1 MIHVRISAYSHMSS
15 SSSHPFISDN
25 QSPLSGS
32 KLRKLRPGPGPS
44 SGGTSSDSSQGPSLQ
59 PRLLPRANLTK
70 IACEPCRKRK
80 AKCCGERPKCKACI
94 NRGLECHYQAS
105 DQDLFDLKRKHD
117 EIQEKVNIYERLY
130 GLLMHLSEQ
139 ESYAILGRLREGTDG
154 AITILQEDD
163 GDLLLHVA
171 SALKTRPCKRQDV
184 ENLSDWLRGA
194 LPSSGGELSVVA
206 TPGSH
211 NANLSDASAST
222 SAGGTSAAAS
232 CLLSSG
238 PGNATNSNPDPKVM
252 SSSENRR
259 GPSHSRNASWAEGMQ
274 DDHMPDG
281 LSRSHRLN
289 HAPFTLDQREW
300 EHHPSAWTA
309 ITNDINLILHLLA
322 LYFCWEYPV
331 FAPLSKKHFFQDFR
345 DGRHRYC
352 SSLLVNALLALGC
365 RFSTN
370 LITRANS
377 EDPESAG
384 DHFFQESQRLFDQ
397 ETDHHS
403 LTTIQALGI
412 MSIREASCGR
422 GSESRYYAGQSIR
435 LAFEMGLHR
444 SPDNGDKEEL
454 AVQLA
459 TFWGAFS
466 LDNTSSL
473 VTGSLPNCSYTPH
486 LPSKPAV
493 VRDVEASVWVPYTD
507 DGAPLQLQYEQPSN
521 ERSVYKCLCE
531 LSEQVHKSLYLL
543 HSPRKTLTAQGL
555 LGIYTEYLDWY
566 NGVPEAL
573 RLGHNFTPAVLFA
586 HMYYHFATLLL
597 FWPFV
602 NLRIIESEVSPQD
615 VCLQAANAIQG
626 FLTSYSR
633 IYPLK
638 LAPSFMPY
646 FALASSIIYLALMA
660 GTVQAHKL
668 GTAARTDLH
677 LSEAVKQGIDGLA
690 EMARYHHV
698 AEQALHLLRHLAK
711 EWNTDVNIEIG
722 AALNLEEYER
732 LGRSFGGIVNVFSPT
747 MVAQASVSD
756 TIMDKDVRETTPCRP
771 GKAVGN
777 LEDLLFLP
785 SAVQRLP
792 MLSKDEALAET
803 GFAML

>member
-1 MIHVRISAYSHMSS
+1 MSS

-32 KLRKLRPGPGPS
+32 KLRKLRPAPGPS
-44 SGGTSSDSSQGPSLQ
+44 SGGTSSDSSQGLSLQ

-94 NRGLECHYQAS
+94 KKGLECHYQAS

-117 EIQEKVNIYERLY
+117 EIQERANIYERLY
-130 GLLMHLSEQ
+130 DLLMNLPEQ
-139 ESYAILGRLREGTDG
+139 DSHAILGRLREGTDG
-154 AITILQEDD
+154 VTTILQGDD
-163 GDLLLHVA
+163 GDLLLQVA
-171 SALKTRPCKRQDV
+171 SALKTRPCEGQDI

-194 LPSSGGELSVVA
+194 LPSGGGGLSVVA
-206 TPGSH
+206 TLGSH

-222 SAGGTSAAAS
+222 FAGGTSAAAS
-232 CLLSSG
+232 CPLSLG
-238 PGNATNSNPDPKVM
+238 PGNATSSNPDPKVM

-274 DDHMPDG
+274 DENMPAG
-281 LSRSHRLN
+281 LPRSHGLDHVPFILN
-289 HAPFTLDQREW
+289 QREW

-309 ITNDINLILHLLA
+309 ITNNINLILHLLA

-331 FAPLSKKHFFQDFR
+331 FAPLSKKHFLQDFR

-352 SSLLVNALLALGC
+352 SPLLVNALLALGC

-370 LITRANS
+370 LITRTHS
-377 EDPESAG
+377 EDPQSAG
-384 DHFFQESQRLFDQ
+384 DHFFKESQRLFDQ

-444 SPDNGDKEEL
+444 TPDNGDKEEL

-466 LDNTSSL
+466 LDNASSL

-507 DGAPLQLQYEQPSN
+507 DDAPLQLQYEQPSN
-521 ERSVYKCLCE
+521 ERS
-531 LSEQVHKSLYLL
+531 
-543 HSPRKTLTAQGL
+543 GL

-566 NGVPEAL
+566 NGVPEVL

-602 NLRIIESEVSPQD
+602 NLRIIESEVSPRD

-638 LAPSFMPY
+638 LAPSFVPY
-646 FALASSIIYLALMA
+646 FALASSIIHLALMA

-722 AALNLEEYER
+722 AALDLDEYER
-732 LGRSFGGIVNVFSPT
+732 LGRSFGGIVNFFAPT

-756 TIMDKDVRETTPCRP
+756 TITDKDVRETAPCQP
-771 GKAVGN
+771 GKAVKN

-785 SAVQRLP
+785 SAMQGLP
-792 MLSKDEALAET
+792 MLSKDEALAEA
-803 GFAML
+803 GFAVL

>member
-1 MIHVRISAYSHMSS
+1 MSS
-15 SSSHPFISDN
+15 SSSDSFISGN

-32 KLRKLRPGPGPS
+32 KLCKLRPAPGQS

-70 IACEPCRKRK
+70 IACDPCRKQK
-80 AKCCGERPKCKACI
+80 AKERA
-94 NRGLECHYQAS
+94 
-105 DQDLFDLKRKHD
+105 
-117 EIQEKVNIYERLY
+117 NIYERLY
-130 GLLMHLSEQ
+130 DLLMNLPEQ
-139 ESYAILGRLREGTDG
+139 DSHAILGRLREGTNG
-154 AITILQEDD
+154 ATTILQGVD
-163 GDLLLHVA
+163 GDLVLQVA
-171 SALKTRPCKRQDV
+171 SALNTRLCKGQDV
-184 ENLSDWLRGA
+184 ENLSDWIRGA
-194 LPSSGGELSVVA
+194 LPSDGSVLSIVA
-206 TPGSH
+206 TPSSH

-222 SAGGTSAAAS
+222 PTGGTLAAAS
-232 CLLSSG
+232 FPPNLG
-238 PGNATNSNPDPKVM
+238 RGNATSSNPDPKGM

-274 DDHMPDG
+274 DDNMLAG
-281 LSRSHRLN
+281 LPRSHGLD
-289 HAPFTLDQREW
+289 HFPFISNQQEW
-300 EHHPSAWTA
+300 DHHPSAWTA
-309 ITNDINLILHLLA
+309 ITNNINLILHLLA

-331 FAPLSKKHFFQDFR
+331 FAPLSKKHFLQDFR

-352 SSLLVNALLALGC
+352 SPLLVNALLALGC

-370 LITRANS
+370 LIIRTDS
-377 EDPESAG
+377 EDPQPAG
-384 DHFFQESQRLFDQ
+384 DHFFKEAQRLFDQ
-397 ETDHHS
+397 ETDRHS

-412 MSIREASCGR
+412 MSIREANCGR

-444 SPDNGDKEEL
+444 GPDNGDQEEL

-466 LDNTSSL
+466 LDNASSL

-486 LPSKPAV
+486 LPSKPPV
-493 VRDVEASVWVPYTD
+493 VRDVEASVWVPYID
-507 DGAPLQLQYEQPSN
+507 DDAPLQLQYEQPSN
-521 ERSVYKCLCE
+521 ERSVYRCL
-531 LSEQVHKSLYLL
+531 S
-543 HSPRKTLTAQGL
+543 QGL

-573 RLGHNFTPAVLFA
+573 RLGHNFTPAVLFT

-602 NLRIIESEVSPQD
+602 NLRIIESEVSPRD

-638 LAPSFMPY
+638 LAPSFVPY
-646 FALASSIIYLALMA
+646 FALASSIIHLALMA

-668 GTAARTDLH
+668 GTAARTDPH
-677 LSEAVKQGIDGLA
+677 LLEAVKQGIDGLA
-690 EMARYHHV
+690 GMARYHHV

-711 EWNTDVNIEIG
+711 EWNTDVDIEIG
-722 AALNLEEYER
+722 AALDLEEYEK
-732 LGRSFGGIVNVFSPT
+732 LGRSFGGLVNFFAPT
-747 MVAQASVSD
+747 MVGEASVSD
-756 TIMDKDVRETTPCRP
+756 TIADKDVREAAPCQP
-771 GKAVGN
+771 GKTVRN

-785 SAVQRLP
+785 SAMKGLP
-792 MLSKDEALAET
+792 MLSKDEALAEG
-803 GFAML
+803 GFAVLEKPAHALSVPLR

>member
-1 MIHVRISAYSHMSS
+1 MSS

-25 QSPLSGS
+25 QSPLSGF
-32 KLRKLRPGPGPS
+32 KLRKLRPAPGPS

-70 IACEPCRKRK
+70 IACEPCRRRK
-80 AKCCGERPKCKACI
+80 AKERA
-94 NRGLECHYQAS
+94 
-105 DQDLFDLKRKHD
+105 
-117 EIQEKVNIYERLY
+117 NIYERLY
-130 GLLMHLSEQ
+130 DLLMNLPEQ
-139 ESYAILGRLREGTDG
+139 DSHAILGRLREGTDG
-154 AITILQEDD
+154 VTTILQGDD
-163 GDLLLHVA
+163 GDLLLQVA
-171 SALKTRPCKRQDV
+171 SALKTRPCEGQDV

-194 LPSSGGELSVVA
+194 LPSGGGGLSVVA
-206 TPGSH
+206 TLDSH
-211 NANLSDASAST
+211 NANLSDASASK

-232 CLLSSG
+232 CPLSLG
-238 PGNATNSNPDPKVM
+238 PGNATSSNSDPKVM

-259 GPSHSRNASWAEGMQ
+259 GPSHSGNASWAEGMQ
-274 DDHMPDG
+274 DDIMPAG
-281 LSRSHRLN
+281 LPRSHGLDHVPFILN
-289 HAPFTLDQREW
+289 QREW

-309 ITNDINLILHLLA
+309 ITNNINLILHLLA

-331 FAPLSKKHFFQDFR
+331 FAPLSKKHFLQDFR

-352 SSLLVNALLALGC
+352 SPLLVNALLALGC

-370 LITRANS
+370 LITRTDS
-377 EDPESAG
+377 EDPQSAG
-384 DHFFQESQRLFDQ
+384 DHFFKEAQRLFDQ

-412 MSIREASCGR
+412 MSIREANRGR

-435 LAFEMGLHR
+435 LAFEMGLHCT
-444 SPDNGDKEEL
+444 PDSGDQEEL

-466 LDNTSSL
+466 LD
-473 VTGSLPNCSYTPH
+473 
-486 LPSKPAV
+486 K
-493 VRDVEASVWVPYTD
+493 
-507 DGAPLQLQYEQPSN
+507 
-521 ERSVYKCLCE
+521 
-531 LSEQVHKSLYLL
+531 
-543 HSPRKTLTAQGL
+543 KTLTAQGL

-566 NGVPEAL
+566 NGVPKVL

-602 NLRIIESEVSPQD
+602 NLRIIESEVSPRD

-638 LAPSFMPY
+638 LAPSFVPY
-646 FALASSIIYLALMA
+646 FALASSIIHLALMA

-722 AALNLEEYER
+722 AALDLEEYER
-732 LGRSFGGIVNVFSPT
+732 LGRSFGGIVNFFAPT
-747 MVAQASVSD
+747 MVAQVSVPD
-756 TIMDKDVRETTPCRP
+756 TITDKDVRETAPCQP
-771 GKAVGN
+771 GKAVEN

-785 SAVQRLP
+785 SAMQGLP
-792 MLSKDEALAET
+792 MLSKDEALAEA
-803 GFAML
+803 GFAVL

>member
-1 MIHVRISAYSHMSS
+1 MSS
-15 SSSHPFISDN
+15 SSPHRSLSDN

-32 KLRKLRPGPGPS
+32 KLRQLVPAPGS
-44 SGGTSSDSSQGPSLQ
+44 NSEGTSSDSSQGPSLQ
-59 PRLLPRANLTK
+59 PRPLPRANLTK

-94 NRGLECHYQAS
+94 NKGLECHYQAS

-117 EIQEKVNIYERLY
+117 EIQEKVNVYERLY
-130 GLLMHLSEQ
+130 DLLMKLPEQ
-139 ESYAILGRLREGTDG
+139 DSHAILDRLRGGPDVAT
-154 AITILQEDD
+154 TILQVDD
-163 GDLLLHVA
+163 GDFLLQLA
-171 SALKTRPCKRQDV
+171 SALETRLCKGQAV
-184 ENLSDWLRGA
+184 ETPSDWLRGA
-194 LPSSGGELSVVA
+194 LPSGCGVLSAVA
-206 TPGSH
+206 TSGSH
-211 NANLSDASAST
+211 NANLGDAST
-222 SAGGTSAAAS
+222 STPASGTSGAAS
-232 CLLSSG
+232 CLLSLE
-238 PGNATNSNPDPKVM
+238 PENATSSNPDAKVM
-252 SSSENRR
+252 SSSKDRP
-259 GPSHSRNASWAEGMQ
+259 GLSLSRITSRAEGMQ
-274 DDHMPDG
+274 NDHMPDG
-281 LSRSHRLN
+281 LPRSHGLDHVQSTLN
-289 HAPFTLDQREW
+289 QREW
-300 EHHPSAWTA
+300 EHHPPSWTT
-309 ITNDINLILHLLA
+309 ITNDTNLILHLLA

-331 FAPLSKKHFFQDFR
+331 FAPLSKKHFLQDFR

-352 SSLLVNALLALGC
+352 SPLLVNALLALGC

-370 LITRANS
+370 LITRTNS
-377 EDPESAG
+377 RDPQSAD
-384 DHFFQESQRLFDQ
+384 DHFFKESQRLFDQ

-444 SPDNGDKEEL
+444 TPDNGDKEEL

-466 LDNTSSL
+466 LDNSSSL

-493 VRDVEASVWVPYTD
+493 IRDIEASVWVPYTD

-531 LSEQVHKSLYLL
+531 LSELVHKSLYLL
-543 HSPRKTLTAQGL
+543 HSPRKSITAQGL

-566 NGVPEAL
+566 NGVPEVL

-597 FWPFV
+597 FWPFAK
-602 NLRIIESEVSPQD
+602 LRIIESNISPRD

-633 IYPLK
+633 LYTLK
-638 LAPSFMPY
+638 WAPSFVPY
-646 FALASSIIYLALMA
+646 FALASSIMHLALMA
-660 GTVQAHKL
+660 GTIQINKL
-668 GTAARTDLH
+668 DTAARTEPH
-677 LSEAVKQGIDGLA
+677 LSEAVKQDIARLA
-690 EMARYHHV
+690 EMTHSHHV
-698 AEQALHLLRHLAK
+698 AEQALHLLHHLAK
-711 EWNTDVNIEIG
+711 KWNINVNIEIG
-722 AALNLEEYER
+722 AALDPEEYEK
-732 LGRSFGGIVNVFSPT
+732 LGRSFGGIVNFFSPT
-747 MVAQASVSD
+747 MVAQDSISVSV
-756 TIMDKDVRETTPCRP
+756 TDKDVRETTPCQP
-771 GKAVGN
+771 GKAVEN

-785 SAVQRLP
+785 SAMQGLP
-792 MLSKDEALAET
+792 MFVKDEALEEA
-803 GFAML
+803 GFAVL

>member
-1 MIHVRISAYSHMSS
+1 MSS

-32 KLRKLRPGPGPS
+32 KLRKLRPAPGPS
-44 SGGTSSDSSQGPSLQ
+44 SGGTSSDSSQGLSLQ

-94 NRGLECHYQAS
+94 KKGLECHYQAS

-117 EIQEKVNIYERLY
+117 EIQERANIYERLY
-130 GLLMHLSEQ
+130 DLLMNLPEQ
-139 ESYAILGRLREGTDG
+139 DSHAILGRLREGTDG
-154 AITILQEDD
+154 VTTILQGDD
-163 GDLLLHVA
+163 GDLLLQVA
-171 SALKTRPCKRQDV
+171 SALKTRPCEGQDI

-194 LPSSGGELSVVA
+194 LPSGGGGLSVVA
-206 TPGSH
+206 TLGSH

-222 SAGGTSAAAS
+222 FAGGTSAAAS
-232 CLLSSG
+232 CPLSLG
-238 PGNATNSNPDPKVM
+238 PGNATSSNPDPKVM

-274 DDHMPDG
+274 DENMPAG
-281 LSRSHRLN
+281 LPRSHGLDHVPFILN
-289 HAPFTLDQREW
+289 QREW

-309 ITNDINLILHLLA
+309 ITNNINLILHLLA

-331 FAPLSKKHFFQDFR
+331 FAPLSKKHFLQDFR

-352 SSLLVNALLALGC
+352 SPLLVNALLALGC

-370 LITRANS
+370 LITRTHS
-377 EDPESAG
+377 EDPQSAG
-384 DHFFQESQRLFDQ
+384 DHFFKESQRLFDQ

-444 SPDNGDKEEL
+444 TPDNGDKEEL

-466 LDNTSSL
+466 LDNASSL

-507 DGAPLQLQYEQPSN
+507 DGKL
-521 ERSVYKCLCE
+521 
-531 LSEQVHKSLYLL
+531 
-543 HSPRKTLTAQGL
+543 
-555 LGIYTEYLDWY
+555 
-566 NGVPEAL
+566 
-573 RLGHNFTPAVLFA
+573 PA
-586 HMYYHFATLLL
+586 
-597 FWPFV
+597 
-602 NLRIIESEVSPQD
+602 
-615 VCLQAANAIQG
+615 
-626 FLTSYSR
+626 
-633 IYPLK
+633 
-638 LAPSFMPY
+638 
-646 FALASSIIYLALMA
+646 
-660 GTVQAHKL
+660 
-668 GTAARTDLH
+668 
-677 LSEAVKQGIDGLA
+677 
-690 EMARYHHV
+690 
-698 AEQALHLLRHLAK
+698 
-711 EWNTDVNIEIG
+711 
-722 AALNLEEYER
+722 
-732 LGRSFGGIVNVFSPT
+732 
-747 MVAQASVSD
+747 
-756 TIMDKDVRETTPCRP
+756 
-771 GKAVGN
+771 
-777 LEDLLFLP
+777 
-785 SAVQRLP
+785 
-792 MLSKDEALAET
+792 
-803 GFAML
+803 